1 MSKRL
6 FAAVLLL
13 FCFLAPVCLQAENFS
28 VSVQTTAV
36 SASGVQKSSLEN
48 AAAAAEHGVVSP
60 QKNVPQKKNPF
71 VGSFWALVPPLVA
84 IILALVTK
92 EVYSSLFAGV
102 VLGGLFTA
110 EFSLLAAADC
120 VVSKGLIEAVKS
132 TAGIFIFLVILGMLV
147 SLINKTGGAAAF
159 GKWALKRI
167 KSRTGAILAT
177 FFLGILIFIDD
188 YFNCLTVGNVML
200 PVADSQKISRAKLAY
215 IVDATAAPVCMIAPI
230 SSWAA
235 AVTQYAAG
243 SGKSGLELFIC
254 AIPFNFYS
262 LLTLLFI
269 VLITVLHIDFGP
281 MARHEKNA
289 IEKGDLFSG
298 AEKVDS
304 EVRIGSGKG
313 QVFDMILPVIMLILC
328 SVGALLYAGGILTNG
343 NFIAAFGNTDASLGL
358 PLGALPVLCLT
369 IFYLLCRKV
378 ITFKEAAACI
388 PQGFNAMVPAVLIL
402 TLATALKNMTTLL
415 EAKEFI
421 ALMIGGSAEDL
432 FRFLPA
438 VIFVAAIGLS
448 FSTGTAWGTFGILIP
463 IVVGIFPAS
472 SPLFSIG
479 ISACLA
485 GAVCGDHC
493 SPISDTTIMSSAGTC
508 CDHISHVTTQ
518 LPYAL
523 TVAAFSFGGF
533 LFAGFVPHWFIVF
546 PILAL
551 LMIVFL
557 LFIKFFILLRCKVV

>member
-1 MSKRL
+1 MISRRL
-6 FAAVLLL
+6 WMPLEG
-13 FCFLAPVCLQAENFS
+13 Q
-28 VSVQTTAV
+28 
-36 SASGVQKSSLEN
+36 SAST
-48 AAAAAEHGVVSP
+48 
-60 QKNVPQKKNPF
+60 
-71 VGSFWALVPPLVA
+71 FWALVPPLVA

-92 EVYSSLFAGV
+92 EVYSSLLAGV
-102 VLGGLFTA
+102 VLGGLFYA
-110 EFSLLAAADC
+110 QFSPLAADDC
-120 VVSKGLIEAVKS
+120 VVSKGLTEAVKS
-132 TAGIFIFLVILGMLV
+132 TAGIFIFLVILGILV

-167 KSRTGAILAT
+167 KSRKGAIFAT

-200 PVADSQKISRAKLAY
+200 PVADSKKISRAKLAY

-269 VLITVLHIDFGP
+269 FLITVLHVDFGP

-298 AEKVDS
+298 AEYVDS
-304 EVRIGSGKG
+304 NIHIESGKG

-343 NFIAAFGNTDASLGL
+343 NLIAAFGNTDASLGL

-378 ITFKEAAACI
+378 ITFKEATACI
-388 PQGFNAMVPAVLIL
+388 PQGFNAMVPAILIL
-402 TLATALKNMTTLL
+402 SLATALKNMTALL
-415 EAKEFI
+415 EAKEFL
-421 ALMIGGSAEDL
+421 ALMIGGSAEEL

-438 VIFVAAIGLS
+438 VIFLAAIGLS

-463 IVVGIFPAS
+463 IIVGIFPAS
-472 SPLFSIG
+472 SPLFTIG

-493 SPISDTTIMSSAGTC
+493 SPISDTTIMSSAGTG
-508 CDHISHVTTQ
+508 CDHISHVSTQ
-518 LPYAL
+518 LPYAV
-523 TVAAFSFGGF
+523 TVAVFSFGGF
-533 LFAGFVPHWFIVF
+533 LFAGFVPNWFIVF
-546 PILAL
+546 PVIAL
-551 LMIVFL
+551 LMTGFL
-557 LFIKFFILLRCKVV
+557 LFVRIFVMPAATKYDFAKK